1 MKKRVCGRLIH
12 RVEMVDRNLGGFV
25 ISNPTR
31 AIQDSRASIS
41 SKRNK
46 KDGCDGVRDPLNQ
59 HT

>member
-1 MKKRVCGRLIH
+1 
-12 RVEMVDRNLGGFV
+12 VDRNLGGFV